1 MVRALW
7 RLGLGSGSD
16 VGKIGEQVRRPVRAA
31 LAQPGGEK
39 ACPAMFGQKPVDGGL
54 IGLRGGRAEREADLG
69 QSQLEQSVAAAGL
82 AVVVALG
89 RGPCHDLDLAVIQA
103 EATIDGCDLR
113 LDRPLVRE
121 EKPGRTALDDC
132 GCDGA
137 AVDVAQR
144 LGGEDD
150 GGILLPQRFQPF
162 AKLAGKALIIKGQP
176 SFIDDQQRRPTI
188 EAIPDPVEEIGQ
200 HRRSCTGPDQPFD
213 LEGLNGGL
221 AQVLDLGVKEPPMGS
236 AKAIGPERL
245 LQVGRLQKDGKAKSI
260 GVCNF
265 TIEAL
270 EELYAET
277 GVRPVINQVE
287 THPYFPQSELRA
299 YEAQHGILHESW
311 SPLGQGGDLL
321 TDPVLVKI
329 AEKHKASVAQVVIA
343 WHLALGNVVIP
354 KSVTDARIIEN
365 FASLQLTLDDEDLAA
380 INGLDRGAEGRIAA
394 DPATADFA

>member
-1 MVRALW
+1 MTQTVPELKFHDGNTIDQLGYGVWQVPDAEAEIVVGKAIDAGYRHIDTAKIYGNEEGVGRAIAASSVPREELFITTKVW
-7 RLGLGSGSD
+7 NADQGYENTLAAADASLQRLGL
-16 VGKIGEQVRRPVRAA
+16 EQVD
-31 LAQPGGEK
+31 LYLIHWLQPKRGTY
-39 ACPAMFGQKPVDGGL
+39 VD
-54 IGLRGGRAEREADLG
+54 
-69 QSQLEQSVAAAGL
+69 
-82 AVVVALG
+82 
-89 RGPCHDLDLAVIQA
+89 
-103 EATIDGCDLR
+103 TW
-113 LDRPLVRE
+113 
-121 EKPGRTALDDC
+121 
-132 GCDGA
+132 
-137 AVDVAQR
+137 
-144 LGGEDD
+144 
-150 GGILLPQRFQPF
+150 
-162 AKLAGKALIIKGQP
+162 KALIQ
-176 SFIDDQQRRPTI
+176 
-188 EAIPDPVEEIGQ
+188 
-200 HRRSCTGPDQPFD
+200 
-213 LEGLNGGL
+213 
-221 AQVLDLGVKEPPMGS
+221 
-236 AKAIGPERL
+236 
-245 LQVGRLQKDGKAKSI
+245 LQKDGKAKSI

>member
-1 MVRALW
+1 MTQTVPELKFHDGNTIDQLGYGVWQVPDAEAEIVVGKAIDAGYRHIDTAKIYGNEEGVGRAIAASSVPREELFITTKVW
-7 RLGLGSGSD
+7 NADQGYENTLAAADASLQRLGL
-16 VGKIGEQVRRPVRAA
+16 EQVD
-31 LAQPGGEK
+31 LYLIHWLQPKRGTY
-39 ACPAMFGQKPVDGGL
+39 VD
-54 IGLRGGRAEREADLG
+54 
-69 QSQLEQSVAAAGL
+69 
-82 AVVVALG
+82 
-89 RGPCHDLDLAVIQA
+89 
-103 EATIDGCDLR
+103 TW
-113 LDRPLVRE
+113 
-121 EKPGRTALDDC
+121 
-132 GCDGA
+132 
-137 AVDVAQR
+137 
-144 LGGEDD
+144 
-150 GGILLPQRFQPF
+150 
-162 AKLAGKALIIKGQP
+162 KALIQ
-176 SFIDDQQRRPTI
+176 
-188 EAIPDPVEEIGQ
+188 
-200 HRRSCTGPDQPFD
+200 
-213 LEGLNGGL
+213 
-221 AQVLDLGVKEPPMGS
+221 
-236 AKAIGPERL
+236 
-245 LQVGRLQKDGKAKSI
+245 LQKDGKAKSI

-380 INGLDRGAEGRIAA
+380 INDLDRGAEGRIAA

>member
-1 MVRALW
+1 MTQTVPELKFHDGNTIDQLGYGVWQVPDAEAEIVVGKAIDAGYRHIDTAKIYGNEEGVGRAIAASSVPREELFITTKVW
-7 RLGLGSGSD
+7 NADQGYENTLAAADASLQPLGLD
-16 VGKIGEQVRRPVRAA
+16 YVDLYLIHW
-31 LAQPGGEK
+31 LQPKRGTY
-39 ACPAMFGQKPVDGGL
+39 VD
-54 IGLRGGRAEREADLG
+54 
-69 QSQLEQSVAAAGL
+69 
-82 AVVVALG
+82 
-89 RGPCHDLDLAVIQA
+89 
-103 EATIDGCDLR
+103 TW
-113 LDRPLVRE
+113 
-121 EKPGRTALDDC
+121 
-132 GCDGA
+132 
-137 AVDVAQR
+137 
-144 LGGEDD
+144 
-150 GGILLPQRFQPF
+150 
-162 AKLAGKALIIKGQP
+162 KALIQ
-176 SFIDDQQRRPTI
+176 
-188 EAIPDPVEEIGQ
+188 
-200 HRRSCTGPDQPFD
+200 
-213 LEGLNGGL
+213 
-221 AQVLDLGVKEPPMGS
+221 
-236 AKAIGPERL
+236 
-245 LQVGRLQKDGKAKSI
+245 LQKDGKAKSI

>member
-1 MVRALW
+1 MTQTVPELKFHDGNTIDQLGYGVWQVPDAEAEIVVGKAIDAGYRHIDTAKIYGNEEGVGRAIAASSVPREELFITTKVW
-7 RLGLGSGSD
+7 NADQGYENTLAAADASLQRLGLD
-16 VGKIGEQVRRPVRAA
+16 YVDLYLIHW
-31 LAQPGGEK
+31 LQPKRGTY
-39 ACPAMFGQKPVDGGL
+39 VD
-54 IGLRGGRAEREADLG
+54 
-69 QSQLEQSVAAAGL
+69 
-82 AVVVALG
+82 
-89 RGPCHDLDLAVIQA
+89 
-103 EATIDGCDLR
+103 TW
-113 LDRPLVRE
+113 
-121 EKPGRTALDDC
+121 
-132 GCDGA
+132 
-137 AVDVAQR
+137 
-144 LGGEDD
+144 
-150 GGILLPQRFQPF
+150 
-162 AKLAGKALIIKGQP
+162 KALIQ
-176 SFIDDQQRRPTI
+176 
-188 EAIPDPVEEIGQ
+188 
-200 HRRSCTGPDQPFD
+200 
-213 LEGLNGGL
+213 
-221 AQVLDLGVKEPPMGS
+221 
-236 AKAIGPERL
+236 
-245 LQVGRLQKDGKAKSI
+245 LQKDGKAKSI